1 MTITLYSEPNFKGDS
16 FTFDPK
22 NVNHILYQKQ
32 NYKPPPSYK
41 LMLKDIQDYNR
52 FKNDN
57 FSIGSVKNSSND
69 FFIIIVDFEE
79 FQLYPVYGSVKKINF
94 ISTFRKRGYI
104 KIMKNPKNYKTV
116 MIVLI
121 ILSVT
126 MIIIFS
132 FLLFNGTVTFHP

>member
-16 FTFDPK
+16 FEFDPK
-22 NVNHILYQKQ
+22 NVNHILYQSPKY
-32 NYKPPPSYK
+32 NTPPSYK
-41 LMLKDIQDYNR
+41 LMLSDIQDYNK

-57 FSIGSVKNSSND
+57 LEIGSVKNSSND

-94 ISTFRKRGYI
+94 ISQSRKRGYI

-116 MIVLI
+116 MIVFI
-121 ILSVT
+121 ILSVVV
-126 MIIIFS
+126 IVLFS
-132 FLLFNGTVTFHP
+132 FLFLYGILTFHS

>member
-16 FTFDPK
+16 FEFDPI
-22 NVNHILYQKQ
+22 NVNHILYQSPKY
-32 NYKPPPSYK
+32 NTPPSYK
-41 LMLKDIQDYNR
+41 LMLSDIQDYNK

-57 FSIGSVKNSSND
+57 FEIGSVKNSSND
-69 FFIIIVDFEE
+69 FFIIIVDIEE

-94 ISTFRKRGYI
+94 TKKRGYI
-104 KIMKNPKNYKTV
+104 KIMKNPKNFKSV
-116 MIVLI
+116 MIVFI
-121 ILSVT
+121 ILSIT

>member
-16 FTFDPK
+16 FEFDPK
-22 NVNHILYQKQ
+22 NVNHILYQSPKY
-32 NYKPPPSYK
+32 NTPPSYK
-41 LMLKDIQDYNR
+41 LMLSDIQDYNR
-52 FKNDN
+52 FKNHD
-57 FSIGSVKNSSND
+57 FEIGSVKNSSND
-69 FFIIIVDFEE
+69 FFIIIVDLEE
-79 FQLYPVYGSVKKINF
+79 FQLYPVYGSVNKINF
-94 ISTFRKRGYI
+94 TKKRGYI

-116 MIVLI
+116 MILFI